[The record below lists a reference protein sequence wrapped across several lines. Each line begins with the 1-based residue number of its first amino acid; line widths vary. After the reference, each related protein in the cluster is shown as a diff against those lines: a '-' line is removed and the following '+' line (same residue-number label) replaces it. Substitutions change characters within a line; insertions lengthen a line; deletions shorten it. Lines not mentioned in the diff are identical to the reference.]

1 MASAREGLI
10 VVGPDR
16 RIVFS
21 NRMIED
27 FCGGPAAAPRVG
39 EMLDAAAERIVAGE
53 VFAFRTARQR
63 REMLIAL
70 RMPGAADLEARLVDG
85 RWVRLTGGA
94 SENGGAVY
102 VVSDV
107 TAMKEREIALCEA
120 VERAETANRSKSD
133 FLATMSHELRT
144 PLNAV
149 IGFSE
154 IIAGEALGPVGA
166 PQYAEFAGEVVS
178 NGRGLLKII
187 NDILMLVKSE
197 RGDLAIES
205 DRIELGELLE
215 ECAAAAQAAFKEAGV
230 TLEAGPTIG
239 ACVAMG
245 DRGRLRQAVMNLL
258 SNAAKFTPAG
268 GRARLA
274 AFCAADR
281 QVAITVSDTGI
292 GMREDDVATALAPF
306 GQVDSSRSRR
316 YTGTGLGLTLAR
328 AIVEAHCGELRIDT
342 APGEGTTVAI
352 FLPAA
357 EAEGMSRISLAS

>member
-1 MASAREGLI
+1 MAAAHEGFVL
-10 VVGPDR
+10 VGPDR
-16 RIVFS
+16 RIVFC
-21 NRMIED
+21 NRIIDD
-27 FCGGPAAAPRVG
+27 FCGGAAVAPQVG
-39 EMLDAAAERIVAGE
+39 EHLDAAVARLVAGQ
-53 VFAFRTARQR
+53 VFAFRSEQHRS
-63 REMLIAL
+63 EVLLGL
-70 RMPGAADLEARLVDG
+70 RMLDAMDVEERLVDG
-85 RWVRLTGGA
+85 RWVRLTRSA
-94 SENGGAVY
+94 TEDGGAVY

-107 TAMKEREIALCEA
+107 TAAKEREMALRDA
-120 VERAETANRSKSD
+120 AERAEAANRAKSE

-187 NDILMLVKSE
+187 NDILTLVKSE

-205 DRIELGELLE
+205 DRIDLGELLE
-215 ECAAAAQAAFKEAGV
+215 ECAEAARATFKDADV
-230 TLEAGPTIG
+230 RLEVGPVIG
-239 ACVAMG
+239 ACAAMG
-245 DRGRLRQAVMNLL
+245 DRGRLRQVIMNLL

-268 GRARLA
+268 GRARLT

-281 QVAITVSDTGI
+281 QVALTVSDTGI
-292 GMREDDVATALAPF
+292 GMREDDIPTALAPF

-316 YTGTGLGLTLAR
+316 YAGTGLGLTLAR

-342 APGEGTTVAI
+342 APGEGTTVAV

-357 EAEGMSRISLAS
+357 EAQTAPGAMVAS